1 MKSKFMIM
9 LGAMLLT
16 LASCGSND
24 DPKPDNGSVDN
35 ADIDY
40 NEKNAA
46 SWGNYMVQVASLLR
60 TDADN
65 LYKAWTEKYEN
76 GEPFAETF
84 RKHDD
89 ASYPSVRSCVEELV
103 DYCANIANEVGTA
116 KIGEPYNL
124 HVAGNTTE
132 AVYAV
137 ESWYSWH
144 SREDYTN
151 NIHSIRNSYFG
162 SLDGTVSPNSLSA
175 LVTSEDADFDS
186 KVKEAISK
194 ASASILAIP
203 QPFRNNIGCDESV
216 AAMEACA
223 DLEQILSKQLKN
235 RISGFSEQALQRV
248 VDNYVDNVIIP
259 TYRDLRDRNQA
270 LYDAVAAFRS
280 APSDDAFASACS
292 AWLSAREP
300 WERSEAFLFGPVDAL
315 GLDPNMDS
323 WPLDQNAIVQILNSG
338 NYDDLDWT
346 DADGDDKIE
355 AVQSVRG
362 FHTLEFLLFKNGRPR
377 TVGN

>member
-175 LVTSEDADFDS
+175 LVASEDADFDS

-203 QPFRNNIGCDESV
+203 QPFRNNIGRDESV

-315 GLDPNMDS
+315 GLEDGEEIFHHR
-323 WPLDQNAIVQILNSG
+323 IVITIPTS
-338 NYDDLDWT
+338 
-346 DADGDDKIE
+346 
-355 AVQSVRG
+355 
-362 FHTLEFLLFKNGRPR
+362 
-377 TVGN
+377 

>member
-175 LVTSEDADFDS
+175 LVASEDADFDS

-203 QPFRNNIGCDESV
+203 QPFRNNIGRDESV

-223 DLEQILSKQLKN
+223 DLEQILSASRRCREWSTITWTTSSSRPTVTFATAIRLFTMQWPHSAALPPTTRLPPHVPRGSAHAN
-235 RISGFSEQALQRV
+235 PGSG
-248 VDNYVDNVIIP
+248 
-259 TYRDLRDRNQA
+259 
-270 LYDAVAAFRS
+270 
-280 APSDDAFASACS
+280 
-292 AWLSAREP
+292 ARH
-300 WERSEAFLFGPVDAL
+300 SF
-315 GLDPNMDS
+315 
-323 WPLDQNAIVQILNSG
+323 
-338 NYDDLDWT
+338 
-346 DADGDDKIE
+346 
-355 AVQSVRG
+355 SVR
-362 FHTLEFLLFKNGRPR
+362 
-377 TVGN
+377 

>member
-24 DPKPDNGSVDN
+24 DPKQDNGSVDN

-175 LVTSEDADFDS
+175 LVASEDADFDS

-346 DADGDDKIE
+346 DADGDDRIE

-377 TVGN
+377 TVSN